1 MQRIEAWFQG
11 EWWSQGKYVR
21 CIFSITSDW
30 YPLYKRGE
38 IIQQQQDRG
47 SSPKRRMALCHW
59 CQRGRD
65 NHIDVIDVYWW
76 ERLIWRDIHI
86 DYWCRACLVYMLTSI
101 FCNWCLVIGVD
112 INVSISINA
121 KGGDC
126 WIMLSLMPMVCH
138 WCQWFDYLGDCWIIC
153 HWCKWFG
160 LIDVIGWC
168 QVIDL
173 YDSLDENVICPSG
186 NQSMQNKWMN
196 SKVVPLWWKS
206 SREDSLRIELS

>member
-1 MQRIEAWFQG
+1 MVPGGSDLSYAEDRGTVSGGAWLIWFQCYIRVISLVQKG
-11 EWWSQGKYVR
+11 RDYSEEDQR
-21 CIFSITSDW
+21 N
-30 YPLYKRGE
+30 L
-38 IIQQQQDRG
+38 DRG
-47 SSPKRRMALCHW
+47 SSPKRRMALCHL

-76 ERLIWRDIHI
+76 ERLIWRDSHI

-101 FCNWCLVIGVD
+101 ICNWCLVIGID
-112 INVSISINA
+112 INVSIAINA

-186 NQSMQNKWMN
+186 NQSMQ
-196 SKVVPLWWKS
+196 
-206 SREDSLRIELS
+206 R